1 MRPSEDSPG
10 RTVERTIAQLRRSV
24 SQLREAHF
32 VDTFLKDL
40 KVSGFANTKA
50 NLRRFIVLG
59 LGSPSNSIVSRLQL
73 SLAIILVE
81 HLGLTVSE
89 MELYDPVFTP
99 VDEKV
104 IESLDKIFGAINAHT
119 RQHDLSCQGTSKV
132 QCAKSML
139 LTREAAD
146 KYAGPDAKPTDTP
159 TFWFMPHCEAV
170 LYENVLKANWAKANA
185 LRSHIFLGNNF
196 QTYAERWA
204 QRKRSLGCPLHV
216 LSAANILRV
225 CVKIHVEGNA
235 TSQELAAFGDTS
247 VQIIGG
253 DADIKLPAVPLSR

>member
-59 LGSPSNSIVSRLQL
+59 LGSPSNSIVSSLQL

-104 IESLDKIFGAINAHT
+104 IESLDKIFGAINAI
-119 RQHDLSCQGTSKV
+119 GI
-132 QCAKSML
+132 AKI
-139 LTREAAD
+139 R
-146 KYAGPDAKPTDTP
+146 
-159 TFWFMPHCEAV
+159 
-170 LYENVLKANWAKANA
+170 
-185 LRSHIFLGNNF
+185 
-196 QTYAERWA
+196 
-204 QRKRSLGCPLHV
+204 
-216 LSAANILRV
+216 
-225 CVKIHVEGNA
+225 
-235 TSQELAAFGDTS
+235 
-247 VQIIGG
+247 
-253 DADIKLPAVPLSR
+253 